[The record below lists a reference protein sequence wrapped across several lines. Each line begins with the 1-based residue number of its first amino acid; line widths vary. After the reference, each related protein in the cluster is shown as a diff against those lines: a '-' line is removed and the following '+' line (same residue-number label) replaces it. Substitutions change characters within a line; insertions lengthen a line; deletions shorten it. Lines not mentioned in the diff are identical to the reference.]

1 MTLEENSEKRGG
13 VCSIS
18 EALSRFLRTS
28 RLDRRLREHE
38 VFAAWSETLGAP
50 LAAQARAVRFQDGEL
65 VVEVSSATLLQEL
78 ANFTGDGHRRA
89 ANRRLGG
96 NLIQRVSFQP
106 RR

>member
-1 MTLEENSEKRGG
+1 LEENSEKRGG

-28 RLDRRLREHE
+28 RLDRRRRAHE
-38 VFAAWSETLGAP
+38 VFAAWNETLGPPTADR
-50 LAAQARAVRFQDGEL
+50 ARAVRFQDGEL

-78 ANFTGDGHRRA
+78 ANFTGDRHRRA

-96 NLIQRVSFQP
+96 DLIHRVSFQP